1 MVRVVRSELHLRRPW
16 EAPGGPG
23 QPEPAGPASGAGL
36 PPWLA
41 ERLYERRIVFLTG
54 AVTAATASTAAATLL
69 SLDLS
74 GGGAG
79 PAGFAGHSPEPAD
92 DTAPPVQLHVA
103 SSDGD
108 LDAVLS
114 LIDAVDSMR
123 APVHAVATGEVGG
136 AVVGVYAAARRRVAY
151 PHARFRLAEPNLAG
165 MAGTADDVAS
175 AAGRHLRALE
185 DLVVRVAQATGQPR
199 SRVEDDFSA
208 GRVLGAA
215 EAQEYGLVHDI
226 HRRDTPA

>member
-1 MVRVVRSELHLRRPW
+1 MRAQLRGRRPW
-16 EAPGGPG
+16 DVP
-23 QPEPAGPASGAGL
+23 QRPAGPEPPERSGPSPQESL

-54 AVTAATASTAAATLL
+54 AVTAASASTAAATLL
-69 SLDLS
+69 SLDVS
-74 GGGAG
+74 TGGAG
-79 PAGFAGHSPEPAD
+79 PAGFAGHPAEPGD
-92 DTAPPVQLHVA
+92 DAPSPVQLHVA
-103 SSDGD
+103 APDGD
-108 LDAVLS
+108 LEAVLS
-114 LIDAVDSMR
+114 LIDAVDNMR
-123 APVHAVATGEVGG
+123 APVHVVATGEVGG
-136 AVVGVYAAARRRVAY
+136 AVVGVYAAAPRRLAY

-199 SRVEDDFSA
+199 SRVEDDFGA

-215 EAQEYGLVHDI
+215 EAQEYGLVHEI
-226 HRRDTPA
+226 HRRDAAG

>member
-1 MVRVVRSELHLRRPW
+1 MVEYVLRGPRPW
-16 EAPGGPG
+16 DVPERPGGPD
-23 QPEPAGPASGAGL
+23 PSGPASAAGL

-54 AVTAATASTAAATLL
+54 AVTAASASTAAATLL

-74 GGGAG
+74 TGGAG
-79 PAGFAGHSPEPAD
+79 PAGFTEHPPGSGSD
-92 DTAPPVQLHVA
+92 APPAVHLHVA
-103 SSDGD
+103 ASDGD
-108 LDAVLS
+108 LEAVLT

-136 AVVGVYAAARRRVAY
+136 AVVGIYAAARRRLAY
-151 PHARFRLAEPNLAG
+151 PHARFRLAEPSLAG

-185 DLVVRVAQATGQPR
+185 DLVVRVAEATGQPR

-215 EAQEYGLVHDI
+215 EAQEYGLVHEI
-226 HRRDTPA
+226 HRRD